1 MTISHRFPL
10 VSHGL
15 SWFLCFPVK
24 LHDLLPAGLLSAAY
38 ETRFAVDL
46 QLQVPQLWWHR
57 RHILPDHLSK
67 HWQSIGKVIWM
78 RHRACGWH
86 AACCFCRFL
95 QGSDE
100 TQAETCDKKEQ
111 EITRWRRKY
120 NQETWM
126 VENLSPNALG
136 SKLLKAVSFC
146 TLMHSIKTSASGGGS
161 CLIATWGTILQL
173 RSWFSNHLEW

>member
-1 MTISHRFPL
+1 MISLFSCWASWSSTRWPAQR
-10 VSHGL
+10 GL
-15 SWFLCFPVK
+15 RNTVRCRP
-24 LHDLLPAGLLSAAY
+24 PTPSAAALVASPS
-38 ETRFAVDL
+38 RLARPPAKAL
-46 QLQVPQLWWHR
+46 A
-57 RHILPDHLSK
+57 K

-95 QGSDE
+95 QASDE

-111 EITRWRRKY
+111 EIKRKY

-161 CLIATWGTILQL
+161 CLIATLGTILQL